1 MGLIAPLICDY
12 RKSKT
17 NFRIRMKK
25 TTLESIIGLDINE
38 AQTSKTARNQR
49 RLVAAVPW
57 ALAAGFLALIW
68 ILFGDLVERGKPV
81 EVESVVTIKRPV
93 EGLLEIGSQGAVSAG
108 DPWDASLLFQA
119 SGWIEPDPLPIK
131 ATALVNGVVNSV
143 AVLEGEEV
151 EAGQV
156 LAKLISEDFALNLKT
171 AESDLASIE
180 AKAKAHESAIK
191 TGAARIVTLKKRV
204 EAGEKRCFELEDRV
218 ERLERVK
225 AGAIS
230 EEALTLARLQ
240 LETHRAEVDALEVS
254 RGELESDLSMLEAMR
269 EEFEANVRRAEVEVS
284 RQNLALSRTEITSPV
299 DGIVLR
305 LLAVPGQ
312 KRMLH
317 MDDPD
322 SATVAILYQP
332 DALQARV
339 DVPLEEAA
347 KLNVGQA
354 VRLRL
359 NFLPDKIFKGTV
371 SRIVGEADLQRNTL
385 QAKVRVLDPDR
396 RLRPDMLCRAEFLG
410 SGVSSSAT
418 NQNSSKSGTPGRVS
432 VFVPESSVVNRS
444 GSEAQVWALDGSG
457 ERVEL
462 RSVILRD
469 ESRAGFVFATGEVYP
484 GDRVVLNPGSGMEA
498 GDKVKPVE
506 KGVIYE

>member
-1 MGLIAPLICDY
+1 
-12 RKSKT
+12 
-17 NFRIRMKK
+17 MKK
-25 TTLESIIGLDINE
+25 TSLESIIGLDINE
-38 AQTSKTARNQR
+38 AQTSKAARSQR
-49 RLVAAVPW
+49 RLAAAVPW
-57 ALAAGFLALIW
+57 ALAAGFLILTW

-81 EVESVVTIKRPV
+81 EVESVVTLKRPV
-93 EGLLEIGSQGAVSAG
+93 DSLVEEGNQRAVSAG

-143 AVLEGEEV
+143 AVLEGEKV

-156 LAKLISEDFALNLKT
+156 MAELISEDFALDLKT

-191 TGAARIVTLKKRV
+191 TGAARIVTLQKRV
-204 EAGEKRCFELEDRV
+204 EAGEKRCLELEDRV

-225 AGAIS
+225 VGAIS

-240 LETHRAEVDALEVS
+240 LETHRAEVAALGIS
-254 RGELESDLSMLEAMR
+254 RVELESDLSMLEAMR
-269 EEFEANVRRAEVEVS
+269 QEFEANVRRAEVEVS
-284 RQNLALSRTEITSPV
+284 RQSLALSRTEITSPV

-312 KRMLH
+312 KRMLD

-347 KLNVGQA
+347 QLNVGQA

-359 NFLPDKIFKGTV
+359 NFLPDQIFKGTV
-371 SRIVGEADLQRNTL
+371 TRIVGEADLQRNTL

-410 SGVSSSAT
+410 SGVES
-418 NQNSSKSGTPGRVS
+418 SGTGPVDSISPVAGRVS
-432 VFVPESSVVNRS
+432 VFVPESSLVNRK
-444 GSEAQVWALDGSG
+444 GREAELWALDGSG
-457 ERVEL
+457 QRVERRAVTL
-462 RSVILRD
+462 AA
-469 ESRAGFVFATGEVYP
+469 ESREGFLRAIGDVHP
-484 GDRVVLNPGSGMEA
+484 GDRVVLNPGDDLKS

-506 KGVIYE
+506 KRRDS

>member
-1 MGLIAPLICDY
+1 
-12 RKSKT
+12 
-17 NFRIRMKK
+17 
-25 TTLESIIGLDINE
+25 
-38 AQTSKTARNQR
+38 
-49 RLVAAVPW
+49 
-57 ALAAGFLALIW
+57 
-68 ILFGDLVERGKPV
+68 
-81 EVESVVTIKRPV
+81 
-93 EGLLEIGSQGAVSAG
+93 
-108 DPWDASLLFQA
+108 
-119 SGWIEPDPLPIK
+119 
-131 ATALVNGVVNSV
+131 
-143 AVLEGEEV
+143 
-151 EAGQV
+151 
-156 LAKLISEDFALNLKT
+156 
-171 AESDLASIE
+171 
-180 AKAKAHESAIK
+180 
-191 TGAARIVTLKKRV
+191 V

-410 SGVSSSAT
+410 SGVSSLAT

-469 ESRAGFVFATGEVYP
+469 ESRAGFVFATGDVYP
-484 GDRVVLNPGSGMEA
+484 GDRVVLNPGIGMKA